1 MAGSRSLS
9 EVCFKAS
16 CLPGP
21 CADQHCL
28 LCSMQGF
35 PAFLLVGLE
44 TWPSRLV
51 FPLHQ
56 EENMTQERLCPLSYP
71 WRTHSVL
78 NTFQHLRKKDMV
90 IKSTSLTAKMLDM
103 KQIGV
108 VLTKPFQS
116 ALLSILYALEKRTV
130 GLRSH
135 FVILISKLKFS
146 VLIFSVICF
155 KK

>member
-1 MAGSRSLS
+1 MIRS
-9 EVCFKAS
+9 A
-16 CLPGP
+16 
-21 CADQHCL
+21 
-28 LCSMQGF
+28 
-35 PAFLLVGLE
+35 
-44 TWPSRLV
+44 
-51 FPLHQ
+51 
-56 EENMTQERLCPLSYP
+56 
-71 WRTHSVL
+71 
-78 NTFQHLRKKDMV
+78 
-90 IKSTSLTAKMLDM
+90 SLTAKMLDM
-103 KQIGV
+103 KQIDV